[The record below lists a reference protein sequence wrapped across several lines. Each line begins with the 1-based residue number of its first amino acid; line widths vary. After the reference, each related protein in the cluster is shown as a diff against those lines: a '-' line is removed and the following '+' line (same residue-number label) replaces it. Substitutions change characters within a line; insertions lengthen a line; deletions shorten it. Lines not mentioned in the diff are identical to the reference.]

1 VINVVSRQGIS
12 FLPGTK
18 DRLRMKQR
26 SKAACCRTLIAIVAI
41 TVVAADMARAQMP
54 DSLTY
59 VEGADIDTLDPA
71 VERSTPS
78 HIVISHVFNQLVKW
92 DGPGLEKIVPD
103 LAESWSTSPDGKT
116 WTFNL
121 RKNVKFQDGTPFN
134 AQAVKF
140 NLDRIRDPKLGS
152 PNRSYYGSIESVVAT
167 APLVVTITTRQPSP
181 TLLEVLASEWSA
193 ISSPSAVQKYGRAY
207 GHHPV
212 GTGPYEFV
220 SWIPNDSAVLKR
232 SPTYFGPPSRLEN
245 LIFRPVPEDSARVI
259 ELQTGNADLVS
270 NLSPESANAIRN
282 SGKVV
287 LSRVPSSFQVFF
299 EMNVAKPPFNDARM
313 RRAVNMAV
321 DRQAIVNKVL
331 LGYGSVPTSPFPQGV
346 QGRRAFE
353 PIPYDPDGAK
363 KLIKQVYPNGYSG
376 TVVIWTTSGRYTK
389 DRQTAEVVQSY
400 LNAVGLKTEFKVW
413 EWASYQKNLYR
424 PLPGTGTGKGSN
436 DANLWLLG
444 TGLTNADI
452 RLRRKLMSG
461 DPSNLTGY
469 SNPKVDQLLR
479 LAAVEMDYDKRMGYY
494 GEIQRILWQDDPVT
508 IPLFDQVQMFAMRK
522 NLRGLVIY
530 DDGVVDFNRAT
541 LTK

>member
-1 VINVVSRQGIS
+1 
-12 FLPGTK
+12 
-18 DRLRMKQR
+18 
-26 SKAACCRTLIAIVAI
+26 
-41 TVVAADMARAQMP
+41 
-54 DSLTY
+54 
-59 VEGADIDTLDPA
+59 
-71 VERSTPS
+71 
-78 HIVISHVFNQLVKW
+78 
-92 DGPGLEKIVPD
+92 
-103 LAESWSTSPDGKT
+103 
-116 WTFNL
+116 
-121 RKNVKFQDGTPFN
+121 
-134 AQAVKF
+134 
-140 NLDRIRDPKLGS
+140 
-152 PNRSYYGSIESVVAT
+152 
-167 APLVVTITTRQPSP
+167 
-181 TLLEVLASEWSA
+181 LLEVLASEWSA
-193 ISSPSAVQKYGRAY
+193 ISSPTAIQKYGRAY

-220 SWIPNDSAVLKR
+220 SWTPNDSAVLKR
-232 SPTYFGPPSRLEN
+232 NPTYFGSPSQLEN

-270 NLSPESANAIRN
+270 NLSPESADAIRN

-424 PLPGTGTGKGSN
+424 PVPGTGTGKGSN

-508 IPLFDQVQMFAMRK
+508 IPLFDQIQMFAMRK
-522 NLRGLVIY
+522 NLRGLIIY